1 MSRTIGGA
9 GGGLTLDGLK
19 NEFKVS
25 TCFPLPELSLRYL
38 TGLLEVDHFRFFFP
52 PFMRGGRF
60 EGIVIGEGVAIFLL
74 CEGMG
79 VMGRL

>member
-19 NEFKVS
+19 NEFKVRL
-25 TCFPLPELSLRYL
+25 PPPELSLRYL
-38 TGLLEVDHFRFFFP
+38 TELLEVDHFRFFFP

-79 VMGRL
+79 VMGGEL